1 MAQIFAHIL
10 DWSTKNHFW
19 FSLRFLFLFTYTL
32 LGGILAA
39 LGYGG
44 VLPFTIEYWFFY
56 SLILFLFS
64 LWRPNL
70 AFLLFVALLPLEMTG
85 VTPIE
90 WEITLRPYQWVAL
103 FLGLALAVRFASG
116 RLKWPLFSLN
126 KIDISLSVFLLGVII
141 SGIVHGEGALK
152 QSLIVASFVYLY
164 FLSRIFLATQ
174 EAVMQALPFFVI
186 PATGSLLWGLLQNIL
201 FLQGYSS
208 WAVMPGRPNG
218 TLPEPDWLGLFII
231 FLLSTSLAWLI
242 RHLVSQKEIFLQR
255 LIGPTFWCTFLFL
268 LLILTVSR
276 SAWLGAGVAI
286 FVGTAILLAPYK
298 QPWRYQASFL
308 LMQIL
313 AVVFGVALF
322 LVVSIPLTRF
332 PLFDRAISTASHE
345 QTITIACNEVV
356 DSLPSSIEHMED
368 LPALYG
374 CTHINLE
381 EIPLKKNEGKWVTTI
396 KRPDPNVEI
405 RSAIYAQS
413 LAAGREHPLLGIGWG
428 NIGPRLGV
436 DERGAS
442 YNASNL
448 WLEIWLGGGV
458 IALLGFLVAMVL
470 LVRQLKRWRES
481 EDLWLLG
488 LALGAALIG
497 FLVFNL
503 FNTGLLLGF
512 VWVYLATFS
521 ITDRS
526 QSTSTEKI

>member
-1 MAQIFAHIL
+1 MSSAFSHIF
-10 DWSTKNHFW
+10 DWSMKNHFW
-19 FSLRFLFLFTYTL
+19 FSLRFLFLFIYTL
-32 LGGILAA
+32 FGGILAA
-39 LGYGG
+39 LDYSR
-44 VLPFTIEYWFFY
+44 VLPFTVEYWVFY

-70 AFLLFVALLPLEMTG
+70 AFLLFVSLLPLEITG
-85 VTPIE
+85 VTPVE
-90 WEITLRPYQWVAL
+90 WGVTLRPYQWVAL
-103 FLGLALAVRFASG
+103 FLGLALAVRFVSG
-116 RLKWPLFSLN
+116 RLTWPVFSLN
-126 KIDISLSVFLLGVII
+126 KIDISLSIFLFGVIL

-164 FLSRIFLATQ
+164 FLSRIFLVTK
-174 EAVMQALPFFVI
+174 EAVMQALPFFAV
-186 PATGSLLWGLLQNIL
+186 PATGVLLWGLLQNIL

-218 TLPEPDWLGLFII
+218 TLPEPDWLGFFII
-231 FLLSTSLAWLI
+231 FLLSIGLAWLMK
-242 RHLVSQKEIFLQR
+242 HLVSQKGFFLQQ
-255 LIGPTFWCTFLFL
+255 LIGPSLWCTFLFL
-268 LLILTVSR
+268 LLVLTVSR
-276 SAWLGAGVAI
+276 SAWLGAGVTI

-298 QPWRYQASFL
+298 QPRRYQASFL

-313 AVVFGVALF
+313 SVVFGVALL

-356 DSLPSSIEHMED
+356 DSLPSSIERVED

-381 EIPLKKNEGKWVTTI
+381 EISLKENEGKWVTTI

-405 RSAIYAQS
+405 RSEIYAKS
-413 LAAGREHPLLGIGWG
+413 FAAGREHPLLGIGWG

-448 WLEIWLGGGV
+448 WLEIWLGGGA
-458 IALLGFLVAMVL
+458 IALLGFFVTMVL
-470 LVRQLKRWRES
+470 LLVQLKKWWQS
-481 EDLWLLG
+481 DDLWLFG
-488 LALGAALIG
+488 LASGGALIG

-503 FNTGLLLGF
+503 FNAGLLLGF
-512 VWVYLATFS
+512 VWVYLALFS
-521 ITDRS
+521 ITNRP
-526 QSTSTEKI
+526 QSVVAEKL